1 MSSSF
6 LTYTVDLIIQYR
18 ELDPSAHRDIIRFYE
33 VNKRSLPHLDVDDYI
48 EIELGYTN
56 ALFEI
61 GRYEAF
67 LTSARFL
74 LESLIYYN
82 VKYVNG
88 EDVYEKLLFRK
99 AAAHYHLLELTL
111 AENVLWEL
119 LKINPEN
126 QTASYLLK
134 RCILRSEPSYLRNT
148 KAVSIFLFLLSA
160 IVIGIELLVVRPFF
174 DHYAQQVE
182 QVRIGIF
189 VFALALLV
197 LSDGWHRLSSFHSV
211 NSEIIRLKSRKKAL

>member
-1 MSSSF
+1 
-6 LTYTVDLIIQYR
+6 
-18 ELDPSAHRDIIRFYE
+18 
-33 VNKRSLPHLDVDDYI
+33 
-48 EIELGYTN
+48 
-56 ALFEI
+56 
-61 GRYEAF
+61 
-67 LTSARFL
+67 
-74 LESLIYYN
+74 

-134 RCILRSEPSYLRNT
+134 RCILRSEPSYLRST
-148 KAVSIFLFLLSA
+148 KAISIFLFLLSA

-174 DHYAQQVE
+174 DQYAQQVE
-182 QVRIGIF
+182 LVRISIF
-189 VFALALLV
+189 IFALALLV
-197 LSDGWHRLSSFHSV
+197 LSDGWHRVASFHSV
-211 NSEIIRLKSRKKAL
+211 NREIIRLKSRKKPS